1 MIGRVHSG
9 IAILCF
15 SLAVLGGFRLE
26 ESFAA
31 NVYLHKGEGGAGLD
45 AELQLGEADQ
55 FNLALIGCRKTATSQ
70 QVQLGLYVGGD
81 KLAPELERISNRK
94 DDELSLY
101 LCTNGTCEERAW
113 KLLESGTG
121 DTYFTTAAFPKKRQA
136 ITSIRVILPK
146 EARKY
151 ECRGDI
157 DGILKRI
164 CR

>member
-1 MIGRVHSG
+1 MIGRARRGVT
-9 IAILCF
+9 ILCF
-15 SLAVLGGFRLE
+15 SLAALGGLGFER
-26 ESFAA
+26 SFAA

-55 FNLALIGCRKTATSQ
+55 FNLALIGCRNVGASQ
-70 QVQLGLYVGGD
+70 QVQIGLYVGAD
-81 KLAPELERISNRK
+81 RLPPELERIGNRK
-94 DDELSLY
+94 DEELSLY
-101 LCTNGTCEERAW
+101 LCTNEICEERTW

-121 DTYFTTAAFPKKRQA
+121 DTYFTSVAFPKKRPA
-136 ITSIRVILPK
+136 IKSIRVVLSK

-151 ECRGDI
+151 EYRGDI

>member
-1 MIGRVHSG
+1 MIGRMHRG

-15 SLAVLGGFRLE
+15 SLAVLSGLRPE

-55 FNLALIGCRKTATSQ
+55 FYLALIGCRNTATSQ
-70 QVQLGLYVGGD
+70 EVQLGLYVGGD
-81 KLAPELERISNRK
+81 KLPPELERISNRK
-94 DDELSLY
+94 DEELNLY
-101 LCTNGTCEERAW
+101 LCTNQTCEERAW

-121 DTYFTTAAFPKKRQA
+121 DTYFTIVVFPKKRQA
-136 ITSIRVILPK
+136 MASIRVILPK

-151 ECRGDI
+151 EYRGDI
-157 DGILKRI
+157 DGILKRV

>member
-1 MIGRVHSG
+1 MIGRVHKG

-15 SLAVLGGFRLE
+15 SLAVLGWPISDQ
-26 ESFAA
+26 SFAA
-31 NVYLHKGEGGAGLD
+31 NVYLHKGEGGAGTD

-55 FNLALIGCRKTATSQ
+55 FNLALIGCRNVGALQ

-81 KLAPELERISNRK
+81 KLSPELERIGNRK
-94 DDELSLY
+94 DEELSLH
-101 LCTNGTCEERAW
+101 LCTNETCEERTW

-121 DTYFTTAAFPKKRQA
+121 DTYFTTVAFPKRRQA
-136 ITSIRVILPK
+136 IKSIRVILPR

-151 ECRGDI
+151 EYRGDI

>member
-94 DDELSLY
+94 DDELS
-101 LCTNGTCEERAW
+101 
-113 KLLESGTG
+113 
-121 DTYFTTAAFPKKRQA
+121 
-136 ITSIRVILPK
+136 
-146 EARKY
+146 
-151 ECRGDI
+151 
-157 DGILKRI
+157 
-164 CR
+164 

>member
-1 MIGRVHSG
+1 MIGRAHRG

-15 SLAVLGGFRLE
+15 SLAVLGGLRPE
-26 ESFAA
+26 GSFAA

-55 FNLALIGCRKTATSQ
+55 FNLALIGCRNTATSQ
-70 QVQLGLYVGGD
+70 QVQLGLYVGGG
-81 KLAPELERISNRK
+81 KLPLELERISNRT
-94 DDELSLY
+94 DEELSLY
-101 LCTNGTCEERAW
+101 LCTNETCEERAW

-121 DTYFTTAAFPKKRQA
+121 DTYFTTVAFPKKRQA
-136 ITSIRVILPK
+136 ITSIRVVLPK

-151 ECRGDI
+151 EYRGDI

-164 CR
+164 CQ